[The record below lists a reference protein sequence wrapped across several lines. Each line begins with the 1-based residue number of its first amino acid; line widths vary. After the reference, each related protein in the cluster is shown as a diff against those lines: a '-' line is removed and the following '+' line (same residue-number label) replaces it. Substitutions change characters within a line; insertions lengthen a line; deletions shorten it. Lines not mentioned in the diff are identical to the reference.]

1 MKNLSFLISIV
12 IAISI
17 FFSCRNNKNNTK
29 LENQSVIEKTAIDD
43 AAENNELNSMKNK
56 TANKQDTL
64 SKDSIY
70 HNRGNKEKK
79 EIPKHNDPEQAEI
92 DSIKK
97 AKEKLKK

>member
-43 AAENNELNSMKNK
+43 AAENNELNSLKNK
-56 TANKQDTL
+56 TANKTSRSRYIFRSL
-64 SKDSIY
+64 EVVEF
-70 HNRGNKEKK
+70 G
-79 EIPKHNDPEQAEI
+79 
-92 DSIKK
+92 
-97 AKEKLKK
+97 